1 MPKSGTAISIAVAL
15 STGTPW
21 MGRDVTQGTA
31 LIIAGE
37 GGALLQRRIAAAF
50 THAGLQQ
57 NDQIFVIS
65 DSADLYANKDTAAL
79 EKIVGELDARLIVW
93 DTLNTHSGTASENS
107 GEMKTVL
114 RNMQKVARISGATNL
129 IIAHPGKDT
138 SRGLRGW

>member
-1 MPKSGTAISIAVAL
+1 M
-15 STGTPW
+15 
-21 MGRDVTQGTA
+21 
-31 LIIAGE
+31 
-37 GGALLQRRIAAAF
+37 
-50 THAGLQQ
+50 
-57 NDQIFVIS
+57 
-65 DSADLYANKDTAAL
+65 YANKDTAAL